1 MTNAE
6 SPVPQGTVLIADDE
20 RTLRM
25 LMKRAVERD
34 GYESV
39 DVSNGQDCL
48 DHCQLQLPDLIL
60 LDAMMPKMGGFE
72 CCQRLKQQFSQNC
85 PPILIITTLQ
95 DSDSIERA
103 FEMGAEDFI
112 TKPIHWGVLRQRIR
126 RLIEA
131 HRATQA
137 LQRSLAREHQLI
149 QKLSLQVLEERRLAS
164 QLELTNRQL
173 EAANAR
179 LEALANLDGL
189 TQIANRRAFDEQ
201 LREQW
206 QRGAQEQTYLSL
218 LIADI
223 DCFKPF
229 NDTYGHQAGDD
240 CLRRVARVISD
251 TICRPEDLVARYGG
265 EEFVAVLP
273 QTGRQGALAVAQ
285 RTLEAVR
292 RLQIPHETSQCS
304 DRVTLSLGVA
314 SVIPDPQ
321 VTGDALLKCA
331 DRALYLAKTQGRDR
345 VHVASETSVRSAT
358 PKDNPNCQ

>member
-1 MTNAE
+1 MTNPE
-6 SPVPQGTVLIADDE
+6 SPVPKGTVLIADDE

-48 DHCQLQLPDLIL
+48 DHCQLKLPDLIL

-72 CCQRLKQQFSQNC
+72 CCQRLKQQFGQNC

-137 LQRSLAREHQLI
+137 LQRSLAREHQLS

-173 EAANAR
+173 EAANSR

-206 QRGAQEQTYLSL
+206 QRGAQDRTYLSL

-240 CLRRVARVISD
+240 CLRRVARVISE

-273 QTGRQGALAVAQ
+273 QTGREGALAVAQ

-292 RLQIPHETSQCS
+292 RLQIPHETSQCG

-321 VTGDALLKCA
+321 LTGDDLLKCA

-345 VHVASETSVRSAT
+345 VHVASETSLQSDSS
-358 PKDNPNCQ
+358 KNNPNCQ

>member
-1 MTNAE
+1 MINAE
-6 SPVPQGTVLIADDE
+6 SPAPRGTVLIADDE

-34 GYESV
+34 GYESI

-48 DHCQLQLPDLIL
+48 DRCQIQLPDLIL

-72 CCQRLKQQFSQNC
+72 CCQRLKQQFGSNC

-137 LQRSLAREHQLI
+137 LQRSLAREHQLS

-173 EAANAR
+173 ESVNSR

-189 TQIANRRAFDEQ
+189 TQIANRRAFDER
-201 LREQW
+201 LRDQW
-206 QRGAQEQTYLSL
+206 QRGLQDKTYLSL

-240 CLRRVARVISD
+240 CLRRVAQVLSE

-273 QTGRQGALAVAQ
+273 NTATPGAIAVAQ
-285 RTLEAVR
+285 RSLEAVR
-292 RLQIPHETSQCS
+292 RLRIPHETSQCG
-304 DRVTLSLGVA
+304 DRITLSIGVA
-314 SVIPDPQ
+314 SVVPDPQ
-321 VTGDALLKCA
+321 LTGEALLKCA
-331 DRALYLAKTQGRDR
+331 DRALYFAKTQGRDR
-345 VHVASETSVRSAT
+345 FDVASETALQT
-358 PKDNPNCQ
+358 ELQEHPN